1 MIIIPDVHGRDF
13 WKSAVAG
20 REDEEIIFLG
30 DYVDPYAFVED
41 VHPMAG
47 LMCLLEIIEFKK
59 QHPANVTLLLGN
71 HDLSYVTDYIFKCR
85 HDYDNAETIRNIIL
99 ENLPLFRIA
108 HEKTIGGRHYIF
120 THAGILPAWL
130 AENDRIL
137 GMLTPDN
144 VVAELNQGLATGEIY
159 AALGDVS
166 EYRGGHLEV
175 GSCVWADIDEHFDHA
190 AQDALAPNSNSPA
203 TGWADVYQ
211 IFGHTQQFTGEPI
224 ITPRF
229 ACLDC
234 RRAFCLNDDGEITR
248 I

>member
-13 WKSAVAG
+13 WKSAVTG

-30 DYVDPYAFVED
+30 DYVDPYAFVEN

-59 QHPANVTLLLGN
+59 QHSANVTLLLGN

-99 ENLPLFRIA
+99 ENLTLFRIA

-130 AENDRIL
+130 AENEHIL
-137 GMLTPDN
+137 GTITPDN
-144 VVAELNQGLATGEIY
+144 AVTELNRGLAAGEIY

-175 GSCVWADIDEHFDHA
+175 GSCVWADVDEHINAA
-190 AQDALAPNSNSPA
+190 AQESLSPTSPA
-203 TGWADVYQ
+203 AVNLWSGVYQ

-224 ITPRF
+224 ITSRF

-234 RRAFCLNDDGEITR
+234 RKAFRFNDDGEITE

>member
-13 WKSAVAG
+13 WKSAVTG

-85 HDYDNAETIRNIIL
+85 HDYDNAETIRTIIL
-99 ENLPLFRIA
+99 ENLALFCIA
-108 HEKTIGGRHYIF
+108 HEKTVAGRHYIF
-120 THAGILPAWL
+120 SHAGILPAWL
-130 AENDRIL
+130 AENEHIL
-137 GMLTPDN
+137 GTITPEN
-144 VVAELNQGLATGEIY
+144 AVAELNLGLAAGEIY
-159 AALGDVS
+159 AVLGDVS

-175 GSCVWADIDEHFDHA
+175 GSCVWADVDEHIDRA
-190 AQDALAPNSNSPA
+190 AELTAP
-203 TGWADVYQ
+203 WADVYQ
-211 IFGHTQQFTGEPI
+211 IFGHTQQFSGEPV
-224 ITPRF
+224 ITSRF

-234 RRAFCLNDDGEITR
+234 RRAFRLDDNGEITE

>member
-30 DYVDPYAFVED
+30 DYVDPYPYEG

-71 HDLSYVTDYIFKCR
+71 HDLSYVSDYMFKCR
-85 HDYDNAETIRNIIL
+85 HDYDNAETIRTIIL

-137 GMLTPDN
+137 GMLAPDN

-175 GSCVWADIDEHFDHA
+175 GSCVWADVDEHFDHA

-203 TGWADVYQ
+203 TDWADVYQ
-211 IFGHTQQFTGEPI
+211 IFGHSQQFTGAPI
-224 ITPRF
+224 ITSRF

>member
-30 DYVDPYAFVED
+30 DYVDPYSYVED

-59 QHPANVTLLLGN
+59 QHAENTTLLLGN
-71 HDLSYVTDYIFKCR
+71 HDLSYISSYLVKCR
-85 HDYDNAETIRNIIL
+85 HDYDNSDTIRDIIL

-108 HEKTIGGRHYIF
+108 HEKTIANRRYIF

-130 AENDRIL
+130 EENDRIL
-137 GMLTPDN
+137 GTLTPEN
-144 VVAELNQGLATGEIY
+144 AVAELNRSFAAGEIY

-166 EYRGGHLEV
+166 EYRGGYLEV
-175 GSCVWADIDEHFDHA
+175 GSCVWADVDEHIDHA
-190 AQDALAPNSNSPA
+190 AKLPVS
-203 TGWADVYQ
+203 WAETYQ

-224 ITPRF
+224 ITPYF

-234 RRAFCLNDDGEITR
+234 RRAFRLNDDGEITE